1 MIQDYMLF
9 LLAYHI
15 VFTGYA
21 WGVWGLLACSLLSPP
36 PISFGS
42 TLTLTL
48 ALPIVIVVGSL
59 VGSPVGLGEFEVNS
73 GCFSLLLVG
82 TYWWLV
88 YLLPLLGQ
96 QALSLILA
104 PTRSPN
110 DAYCQGHT
118 VHTFPRHRQKFG
130 VFVTYST
137 HVIVLIFVRSLLSVT
152 PPHPI
157 NELIVNDKNS
167 MVNLRQDIS
176 SHLLQEVST
185 VSWDHGVLKI
195 SSEMS
200 LAPPIVVHASLLQ
213 VVLAWCK
220 RLSFYV
226 CGWWTKPSIPCCPSK
241 VDEDNHE
248 WNAVVNTFLSDHD
261 PSRVMDFYQIFDR
274 ISEGVHKN
282 WDGVSGGGLMR
293 SSIDAGLSLSKGMVG
308 FQQKS
313 LWSEILCYLGATTST
328 NSCHISF
335 LDIPRCFQSI
345 VNNNSLLIIDSGAS
359 VCITPH

>member
-1 MIQDYMLF
+1 MFIGVFFIVSPSY
-9 LLAYHI
+9 LLWFNFDPHASSSNSHY
-15 VFTGYA
+15 
-21 WGVWGLLACSLLSPP
+21 
-36 PISFGS
+36 
-42 TLTLTL
+42 
-48 ALPIVIVVGSL
+48 VGSL

-73 GCFSLLLVG
+73 GCLSLLLVG

-88 YLLPLLGQ
+88 HLLPLLGQ

-104 PTRSPN
+104 PTWSPN

-118 VHTFPRHRQKFG
+118 VHTFPRHRQKFV

-176 SHLLQEVST
+176 RHLLQEVST
-185 VSWDHGVLKI
+185 VSWDHGVSKI

-220 RLSFYV
+220 CLSFYV
-226 CGWWTKPSIPCCPSK
+226 RGWWTKPSIP
-241 VDEDNHE
+241 
-248 WNAVVNTFLSDHD
+248 
-261 PSRVMDFYQIFDR
+261 
-274 ISEGVHKN
+274 
-282 WDGVSGGGLMR
+282 
-293 SSIDAGLSLSKGMVG
+293 
-308 FQQKS
+308 
-313 LWSEILCYLGATTST
+313 
-328 NSCHISF
+328 
-335 LDIPRCFQSI
+335 
-345 VNNNSLLIIDSGAS
+345 
-359 VCITPH
+359 

>member
-1 MIQDYMLF
+1 
-9 LLAYHI
+9 
-15 VFTGYA
+15 
-21 WGVWGLLACSLLSPP
+21 
-36 PISFGS
+36 
-42 TLTLTL
+42 
-48 ALPIVIVVGSL
+48 
-59 VGSPVGLGEFEVNS
+59 
-73 GCFSLLLVG
+73 
-82 TYWWLV
+82 
-88 YLLPLLGQ
+88 
-96 QALSLILA
+96 
-104 PTRSPN
+104 
-110 DAYCQGHT
+110 
-118 VHTFPRHRQKFG
+118 
-130 VFVTYST
+130 VTYST
-137 HVIVLIFVRSLLSVT
+137 HVIVLIFVRSLLSVM

-157 NELIVNDKNS
+157 NELIINDKNS

-176 SHLLQEVST
+176 RHLLQEVSM
-185 VSWDHGVLKI
+185 VSWDHCVLKI

-220 RLSFYV
+220 RLLFYV
-226 CGWWTKPSIPCCPSK
+226 HGWWTKSSIPCCPSK

-248 WNAVVNTFLSDHD
+248 WNAVVNTFLSDHN

-274 ISEGVHKN
+274 ISEGVHKG

-313 LWSEILCYLGATTST
+313 LWSENFCYLGATTST

-345 VNNNSLLIIDSGAS
+345 VNNNSLLIIN
-359 VCITPH
+359 

>member
-1 MIQDYMLF
+1 
-9 LLAYHI
+9 
-15 VFTGYA
+15 
-21 WGVWGLLACSLLSPP
+21 
-36 PISFGS
+36 
-42 TLTLTL
+42 
-48 ALPIVIVVGSL
+48 
-59 VGSPVGLGEFEVNS
+59 
-73 GCFSLLLVG
+73 
-82 TYWWLV
+82 
-88 YLLPLLGQ
+88 
-96 QALSLILA
+96 
-104 PTRSPN
+104 
-110 DAYCQGHT
+110 
-118 VHTFPRHRQKFG
+118 

-152 PPHPI
+152 PPHTI

-167 MVNLRQDIS
+167 MVNLCQDIS

-200 LAPPIVVHASLLQ
+200 LAPSIVVHASLLQ

-226 CGWWTKPSIPCCPSK
+226 HGWWTKPSIPCCPSK

-248 WNAVVNTFLSDHD
+248 WNTVVDTFLSDHD

-293 SSIDAGLSLSKGMVG
+293 SSIDAGLSLSKGIVG

-313 LWSEILCYLGATTST
+313 LWSEILCYLGAITST
-328 NSCHISF
+328 TAVTF
-335 LDIPRCFQSI
+335 P
-345 VNNNSLLIIDSGAS
+345 SLTSQGVSKALS
-359 VCITPH
+359 TTFHY